1 MPDMPIHPLHRGTSY
16 GVSSAPITA
25 EGATLPTLR
34 AAGFEAR
41 VNAYVVGRTQR
52 VVTAHERGVL
62 SRAEPGSS
70 LLTGARQET
79 LSPGCAGGVTDLWY
93 LSLVGP
99 HGQGTT
105 MRALW
110 ANLVSNRDRSVW
122 LEGVGSVALGGHRLD
137 LKELGYPIHWTFRQS
152 LIPPSRDTHGVL
164 EADALTCYDPLLIP
178 DTRHRRDRPDRAGE
192 RKSSSGAVSRSE
204 RPRRD
209 ASADGAF
216 TLSSRSS
223 GDREGGASSSG
234 SAGSGESAEV
244 AAAREAHPVFLL
256 LVPTSSSA
264 PSTQETRE
272 ADNTLAR
279 LHLRFLAT
287 RIAWLPYYPTW
298 AAYIWQRSLER
309 GEAEPLAVWR
319 YTPPPLASVAGEAEA
334 PVIAGPFER
343 AYLCRP
349 DPLALSADL
358 QQAIRSGVFVR
369 HERSARSP
377 LNERQTGTQAA

>member
-1 MPDMPIHPLHRGTSY
+1 MPNLHPRHWGTGQ

-34 AAGFEAR
+34 AAGFEAC

-70 LLTGARQET
+70 PLSGARQEA

-110 ANLVSNRDRSVW
+110 ANLVSNRERSVW

-178 DTRHRRDRPDRAGE
+178 DTQRRRDRAGE
-192 RKSSSGAVSRSE
+192 RKNLSGAVSRSE
-204 RPRRD
+204 RPGRSS
-209 ASADGAF
+209 SADGAF
-216 TLSSRSS
+216 TLSSQ
-223 GDREGGASSSG
+223 GAGEREGGASSG
-234 SAGSGESAEV
+234 GGTGSGESVEV

-256 LVPTSSSA
+256 LAPACSA
-264 PSTQETRE
+264 TPLTQEPQETWE
-272 ADNTLAR
+272 ADDTLAR

-298 AAYIWQRSLER
+298 AAYLWQRAVER
-309 GEAEPLAVWR
+309 GEAELLAVWR
-319 YTPPPLASVAGEAEA
+319 YTPRPHASVAGEAA
-334 PVIAGPFER
+334 AGPFER

-349 DPLALSADL
+349 DPLALTADL
-358 QQAIRSGVFVR
+358 QCAIQSGVFAR
-369 HERSARSP
+369 HVRSARPP
-377 LNERQTGTQAA
+377 LNERQTDTQAA